1 MEKLTVFITARA
13 SNIETGLDY
22 VRDAIRQ
29 NDNELAELFI
39 NVLKADFELLKVLL
53 SIKREEMNNKNDN
66 DEGELVKEV
75 EEVLNE
81 KNSLQN

>member
-1 MEKLTVFITARA
+1 MEELTIFITNRV
-13 SNIETGLDY
+13 SQIEYGLEY
-22 VRDAIRQ
+22 VRDAIRK
-29 NDNELAELFI
+29 NNKELAELFI

-53 SIKREEMNNKNDN
+53 SIKCEDVNK
-66 DEGELVKEV
+66 ESGSGEDKLVKEV